1 MRPLLGLPSSLD
13 GVADSDFSDA
23 TRKKKLLRTELEGV
37 ERGEALGL
45 RGTLSSIEVARAL
58 DSLGDSDSKGFI
70 PKRSRWS
77 PANLVTSG
85 VEDGPR

>member
-1 MRPLLGLPSSLD
+1 MGLPSPLD

-23 TRKKKLLRTELEGV
+23 TRKEMLLRTELEGV

-45 RGTLSSIEVARAL
+45 TGKLSSTEVARAL

-70 PKRSRWS
+70 PKRSR
-77 PANLVTSG
+77 
-85 VEDGPR
+85 